1 MPGLKELF
9 KGIDTDGSGTITVDE
24 LRKALSHWGH
34 KISAIELEELM
45 RFADVDG
52 NGIID
57 YNEFV
62 AATMHLSKLEKEEV
76 MQKTFADF
84 DKDGNGRISE
94 DELREALASFGIE
107 NDDVHDLI
115 VSADKD
121 NDGYI
126 DYQEFLHL
134 MRNTDDS
141 ESNTRGLKFLNFN
154 VSEADSVGG

>member
-1 MPGLKELF
+1 M
-9 KGIDTDGSGTITVDE
+9 DE

-52 NGIID
+52 NGTID

-62 AATMHLSKLEKEEV
+62 GATMHLSKLEKEEI
-76 MQKTFADF
+76 MQKAFADF

-94 DELREALASFGIE
+94 DELREALASFGIV
-107 NDDVHDLI
+107 NDDVRDLI

-134 MRNTDDS
+134 MRNTDES
-141 ESNTRGLKFLNFN
+141 EASSRGLKFLNFN
-154 VSEADSVGG
+154 LGEAE